1 MVGRFLLLITLL
13 VIGLANSI
21 PASASSY
28 LFRSMPDLSG
38 PSTLSVRK
46 IVDDTNKGFWLVDI
60 RGQLLFYDGTN
71 LKPAV
76 ERTGKPVTGVTD
88 VALVNNTLWLVK
100 DNHAFSYS
108 PQTASLERHNIS
120 QVPIESVVGLGGAA
134 WFANRRG
141 LYQLSDLEPDA
152 KFLPFPHPIKLA
164 GLYVAGN
171 HLYVAAQQGVYEYL
185 SFSIPPTKLL
195 PDHNVTAVEQDMQGE
210 LWFGTRQ
217 GVIKGREGVLHP
229 LQKQGRPAVLSL
241 QATTQGMWVGSTMG
255 LYLMGPDMETKA
267 HFMPSDH
274 DKYALPGRRVLGL
287 HQDQQGTLWVST
299 PEGISQLPAGSDLL
313 NRIRLGKGEG
323 LIDAS
328 FIADIAYGS
337 NGHYWLATDNGLFEV
352 SPLFEVV
359 GHIASFGKIK
369 QLALSGDQLWILK
382 EDGIATYNISQSR
395 IQNVDLPTDIQ
406 AASVSRIMVDHFDS
420 LWVGYESGL
429 YRYWPEFREWMPFGS
444 HWLRD
449 PVGGEQITNILE
461 DSEYQVWVGTTFGMY
476 KFDAG
481 MLHFLPGSEN
491 RGGVVDIYEDR
502 MGQLWIATNY
512 ALQVSPTL
520 KPLKLQDVQ
529 LSSDFAQPHCIVGG
543 NNGVWLSSSSGLS
556 FISYYGELKQHLS
569 FNSGLL
575 PEDVGSLACLQD
587 DVNALVLGYRQGL
600 LSISHDALF
609 DEFPAEPKLALS
621 AVWVDNDIWP
631 LGDSWSQFRRL
642 PYGSTIAFKLE
653 TTPSRST
660 LYQYRL
666 VDENEQAG
674 EWQIATQPLLPVG
687 VLSAGRYTLEV
698 RRVKPGDN
706 TSLELSYVF
715 RVQPAWRIYQALIGL
730 LVLSALLL
738 VLVLFYWRSKVFK
751 DQAQQLKQAVFQ
763 KTAKIELQ
771 KKQLSASNVHLQRI
785 LDVRQHIMAQL
796 SHELRTPL
804 QLSLGLLS
812 DLRPYC
818 QAPSKVDIAEKNL
831 GHALHVA
838 DQLLSRDVFAQV
850 EPEKACEQLVSP
862 IIQACCM
869 SWQVEA
875 EKKQIALCLEENIS
889 ADTSICLA
897 PYHLEIM
904 LGNLLS
910 NAMKY
915 TDSRGGIT
923 VNVKEREHQ
932 LVISV
937 SDTGRGMSEQTKA
950 HLFDSYYQE
959 DPQFNPE
966 AGFGLGLSTVKQLVE
981 QYQGAISVISYQGVG
996 SEFIIRLPLHCSGL
1010 NRSVKE
1016 GEDGEHLPWI
1026 LIAGDGSEASSSWS
1040 KLLAKHFYV
1049 THTADSYEASIMM
1062 GDNLPD
1068 MLMVDNSLLDKTE
1081 ENLLQH
1087 LATKLAGK
1095 QGPIIVL
1102 LGEHSDMTCQARL
1115 QSGLAQRMLYKPI
1128 DAQTALYEVGR
1139 LFSNCSLPQPDF
1151 EASSQQPEGD
1161 EAWQNAVQKLVAE
1174 HFHYPDFGTSAAA
1187 KALTMS
1193 ERTFQRRFKQEFGS
1207 SFKDYVTLFRFEQA
1221 AVMLRQG
1228 DKVSDVALSCGFK
1241 DLSYFSASFKAYSGH
1256 TPSDFASGAAVE

>member
-1 MVGRFLLLITLL
+1 M
-13 VIGLANSI
+13 
-21 PASASSY
+21 
-28 LFRSMPDLSG
+28 
-38 PSTLSVRK
+38 SVRK

-108 PQTASLERHNIS
+108 PQTASLKRHNIS
-120 QVPIESVVGLGGAA
+120 QVPIESVVSMGDAA

-185 SFSIPPTKLL
+185 SFSIPPTKLF
-195 PDHNVTAVEQDMQGE
+195 PDHNITAVEQDMQGE

-229 LQKQGRPAVLSL
+229 LQKQSRPAVLSL

-359 GHIASFGKIK
+359 GHIASLGKIK
-369 QLALSGDQLWILK
+369 QLALSGDQLWVLK
-382 EDGIATYNISQSR
+382 EDGITTYDISQSR
-395 IQNVDLPTDIQ
+395 MQSVDLPKDIQ

-420 LWVGYESGL
+420 LWVGYERGL
-429 YRYWPEFREWMPFGS
+429 YRYWPEFTEWMPFGS

-481 MLHFLPGSEN
+481 MLHFVPGSEN

-502 MGQLWIATNY
+502 MGQLWVATNY

-529 LSSDFAQPHCIVGG
+529 LSSDFALPHCIVGG

-609 DEFPAEPKLALS
+609 DEFPAEPELALS
-621 AVWVDNDIWP
+621 AVRVDNDIWP
-631 LGDSWSQFRRL
+631 LGDSWSQLRRL

-653 TTPSRST
+653 TAPSRST

-674 EWQIATQPLLPVG
+674 EWQIATQPLLAVG
-687 VLSAGRYTLEV
+687 ALSAGRYTLEV
-698 RRVKPGDN
+698 RRVSPSN
-706 TSLELSYVF
+706 NETAELRYVF
-715 RVQPAWRIYQALIGL
+715 RVQAAWQVYQALIGF
-730 LVLSALLL
+730 VIVSALLL
-738 VLVLFYWRSKVFK
+738 VLLLFYWRSKVFR

-771 KKQLSASNVHLQRI
+771 KKELNASNVHLQRI
-785 LDVRQHIMAQL
+785 LDVRQHIMAHL

-818 QAPSKVDIAEKNL
+818 QTPSKIDIAERNVA
-831 GHALHVA
+831 HALHVTE
-838 DQLLSRDVFAQV
+838 QLLARDVFALV
-850 EPEKACEQLVSP
+850 EPDKTCEQLVGP
-862 IIQACCM
+862 IIQACCL
-869 SWQVEA
+869 SWQAEA
-875 EKKQIALCLEENIS
+875 EKKQIALCLEDHIPE
-889 ADTSICLA
+889 DTCIDLA
-897 PYHLEIM
+897 PYHLEMI

-915 TDSRGGIT
+915 TDSKGGIT
-923 VNVKEREHQ
+923 VNVKQHEKQ

-950 HLFDSYYQE
+950 HLFDNYYQE
-959 DPQFNPE
+959 E
-966 AGFGLGLSTVKQLVE
+966 AQYTAEGGFGLGLGTVKQLVE
-981 QYQGAISVISYQGVG
+981 QYSGTISVISYQGVG
-996 SEFIIRLPLHCSGL
+996 SEFIIRLPLVVGTL
-1010 NRSVKE
+1010 DQE
-1016 GEDGEHLPWI
+1016 GQDVGQ
-1026 LIAGDGSEASSSWS
+1026 EASDLRRW
-1040 KLLAKHFYV
+1040 V
-1049 THTADSYEASIMM
+1049 
-1062 GDNLPD
+1062 
-1068 MLMVDNSLLDKTE
+1068 MV
-1081 ENLLQH
+1081 
-1087 LATKLAGK
+1087 
-1095 QGPIIVL
+1095 I
-1102 LGEHSDMTCQARL
+1102 
-1115 QSGLAQRMLYKPI
+1115 
-1128 DAQTALYEVGR
+1128 
-1139 LFSNCSLPQPDF
+1139 
-1151 EASSQQPEGD
+1151 GD
-1161 EAWQNAVQKLVAE
+1161 EADAQSDWSKQLSEHCHVSHTRGDYEDLMLLEDPLPELVMVDRDALEPSDEELLQGLKDEFFVKKGPVIVALCSANEGKRPQPVSWADHTLQKPLLPHTVVAE
-1174 HFHYPDFGTSAAA
+1174 IGHLLSLQQSLAESGGLQNKEWQDNVQSLVSNQFQHTGFGTSAAA
-1187 KALTMS
+1187 KALYMS
-1193 ERTFQRRFKQEFGS
+1193 ERTFQRRFKQEFGLP
-1207 SFKDYVTLFRFEQA
+1207 FKDYVTQFRFEQA
-1221 AVMLRQG
+1221 TVMLRQG
-1228 DKVSDVALSCGFK
+1228 DNVSDVALACGFK
-1241 DLSYFSASFKAYSGH
+1241 DPSYFSTRFKAYCGQ
-1256 TPSDFASGAAVE
+1256 TPTEVAASSAPAE